1 MYWAAPPSHHHMDFE
16 FRVAFFI
23 YRNAAQKSAKPVK
36 KKQTEHSSWSAQ
48 PKCTHA
54 RSGTLLPNVQVSD
67 RPVTRE
73 NDARAGARGVL
84 LALLSRGHDH
94 DGARART
101 DQPVTTHHAAL
112 SQILRPA
119 TRCPVVVGRA
129 VTWHVSAGVHRHQQ
143 ANQSGRVSMIDQPST
158 PVGPVLDL
166 TKRNVPS
173 VLITCVR
180 SSPRLASC
188 LATGPACC
196 PIQSTCS

>member
-1 MYWAAPPSHHHMDFE
+1 M
-16 FRVAFFI
+16 
-23 YRNAAQKSAKPVK
+23 
-36 KKQTEHSSWSAQ
+36 
-48 PKCTHA
+48 
-54 RSGTLLPNVQVSD
+54 PNVQVSD

-101 DQPVTTHHAAL
+101 DQPVTTHHAAR

-143 ANQSGRVSMIDQPST
+143 ANQSGSCFDDRST
-158 PVGPVLDL
+158 FNPGRPGPVLDL
-166 TKRNVPS
+166 TQRKVPS